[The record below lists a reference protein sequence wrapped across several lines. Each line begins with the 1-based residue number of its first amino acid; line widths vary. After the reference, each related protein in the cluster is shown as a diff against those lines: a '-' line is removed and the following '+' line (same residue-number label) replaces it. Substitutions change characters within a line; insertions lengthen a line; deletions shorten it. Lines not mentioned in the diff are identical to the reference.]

1 MKQIPVAPAD
11 AGQRLDKFLVRY
23 FKEAEKGFLYR
34 MLRKKNIKL
43 NGAKA
48 EGSELLK
55 AGDRIDVFFSDETFE
70 KFRGMKTEK
79 DVISKTEAGPLGKAE
94 TAAARPAALAG
105 KAKSSPLLSVIYEDD
120 SLLFVNKPAGLLTQ
134 KASRDDESLADRIAA
149 YAEAQAAL
157 RPDGA
162 RSLGFTPAPANRLDR
177 NTSGLVLA
185 GKTLPG
191 QQLLSFLLRER
202 GLEKYYLCV
211 VKGRLEKPLHSVLF
225 WQKNE
230 AENTVT
236 IRKEAIPGAERIELK
251 AVTERLLERD
261 YSLLKVQLISGK
273 SHQIRAQLAY
283 HGFPIAGDA
292 KYGSAE
298 VNRELAVLWGGTLR
312 VQLLHSYEAVFPVQ
326 LPEGCALSEQARDA
340 FEKIAGQSFRA
351 PLPPVFLSVLKALK
365 GGSYGE

>member
-1 MKQIPVAPAD
+1 MRTLSVGPAD
-11 AGQRLDKFLVRY
+11 AGQRLDKFLLRY

-34 MLRKKNIKL
+34 MLRKKNITL

-55 AGDRIDVFFSDETFE
+55 AGDTIEVFFSEETFE
-70 KFRGMKTEK
+70 KFRGEK
-79 DVISKTEAGPLGKAE
+79 
-94 TAAARPAALAG
+94 AARNGAENGTGARASEALSREKAA
-105 KAKSSPLLSVIYEDD
+105 PPLSVIYEDD

-134 KASRDDESLADRIAA
+134 KAGRDDDSLADRIAS

-157 RPDGA
+157 RPEGA
-162 RSLGFTPAPANRLDR
+162 YSQGFTPAPAHRLDR

-191 QQLLSFLLRER
+191 QQLLSYLLRER
-202 GLEKYYLCV
+202 QLEKYYLCV
-211 VKGRLEKPLHSVLF
+211 VRGRLEKPLHSVLF

-236 IRKEAIPGAERIELK
+236 IRKDAAPGAERIELK

-273 SHQIRAQLAY
+273 SHQIRAQLAWLGY
-283 HGFPIAGDA
+283 PIAGDA
-292 KYGSAE
+292 KYGSAV

-312 VQLLHSYEAVFPVQ
+312 VQLLHSFEAVFPAR
-326 LPEGCALSEQARDA
+326 LPEESPLSEQARAA
-340 FEKIAGQSFRA
+340 FEKAAGKSFRA
-351 PLPPVFLSVLKALK
+351 PLPPVFISVLKALK

>member
-1 MKQIPVAPAD
+1 MRTLSVGPAD
-11 AGQRLDKFLVRY
+11 AGQRLDKFLLRY

-34 MLRKKNIKL
+34 MLRKKNITL

-48 EGSELLK
+48 EGGELLK
-55 AGDRIDVFFSDETFE
+55 AGDTLEVFFSEETFA
-70 KFRGMKTEK
+70 KFRGEK
-79 DVISKTEAGPLGKAE
+79 PARAGEEKNTGSRVTEAGSRAKA
-94 TAAARPAALAG
+94 AP
-105 KAKSSPLLSVIYEDD
+105 PLSVIYEDD

-134 KASRDDESLADRIAA
+134 KAGRDDDSLADRIAL

-157 RPDGA
+157 QPDGA
-162 RSLGFTPAPANRLDR
+162 FSQGFTPAPAHRLDR

-191 QQLLSFLLRER
+191 QQLLSYLLRER
-202 GLEKYYLCV
+202 LLQKYYLCV
-211 VKGRLEKPLHSVLF
+211 VKGRPEKPLHSVLF
-225 WQKNE
+225 WQKDE
-230 AENTVT
+230 VSNTVR
-236 IRKEAIPGAERIELK
+236 ILKEAAPGAERIELK